1 MLCVCVCLVLV
12 ILIIFKLLSSLLSD
26 INEIVVVL
34 ENVVNVVFKFVDEF
48 LRLIVDVGLLINI
61 FLFCVIV
68 V

>member
-48 LRLIVDVGLLINI
+48 LRLIVDVGMLINI